1 MTMFL
6 YITKILC
13 YYYWWSEELIRLK
26 DKVVESNKTWK
37 EVGRPRTGPIDDLRN
52 GDKRVCITYF
62 TNLMVASKYAQK
74 STEKEKQ
81 EKTRT

>member
-37 EVGRPRTGPIDDLRN
+37 EVGRPRTGPIMT
-52 GDKRVCITYF
+52 TYVTA
-62 TNLMVASKYAQK
+62 TNVFV
-74 STEKEKQ
+74 
-81 EKTRT
+81 